1 MRKRAESEGK
11 GGKWGKKD
19 GKWGI
24 NGGKWGEN
32 GGKQEVKE
40 GGNHSLVNV
49 KMFFKNKNL
58 VKCFLT
64 YI

>member
-40 GGNHSLVNV
+40 GGNH
-49 KMFFKNKNL
+49 
-58 VKCFLT
+58 
-64 YI
+64 